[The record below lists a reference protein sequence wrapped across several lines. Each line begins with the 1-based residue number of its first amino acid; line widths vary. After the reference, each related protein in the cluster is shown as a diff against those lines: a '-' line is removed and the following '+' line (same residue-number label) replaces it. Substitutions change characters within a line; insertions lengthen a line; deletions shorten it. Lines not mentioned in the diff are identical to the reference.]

1 MCHRSDTCGPA
12 SRRIRRPARWEALGN
27 KPARPQF
34 IAISIFLT
42 AFIDIR
48 LSRITARGGAGPRTD
63 TGPDT
68 SSAIATAV
76 GYRCPGR
83 LAAAGDPCCRTGWQ
97 SVLAPRVCWYA
108 AFSHDRMHRGV
119 KTVRTVQD
127 CGAAAWQPGR
137 NGVTLSDS
145 NQLRHIDGPKVFRAA
160 SQTV

>member
-12 SRRIRRPARWEALGN
+12 SRRIRRPARWAALGN
-27 KPARPQF
+27 KVARPQS

-48 LSRITARGGAGPRTD
+48 FVTYHSPGRHRAADD

-68 SSAIATAV
+68 GSAIATAV
-76 GYRCPGR
+76 GYRCLDR
-83 LAAAGDPCCRTGWQ
+83 LAAAGDPCCRTGWL

-137 NGVTLSDS
+137 AWTGALAAAGPER
-145 NQLRHIDGPKVFRAA
+145 RHTKRFQSAKA
-160 SQTV
+160 Y